1 MQDQVAR
8 KAMRPH
14 DDKDEEQAAREW
26 ADEQAAFIGGV
37 WLRRY
42 PQGRDW
48 LPAQP
53 RT

>member
-1 MQDQVAR
+1 VQDRVAQ

-14 DDKDEEQAAREW
+14 DAKDEEQAAKEW

-42 PQGRDW
+42 P
-48 LPAQP
+48 
-53 RT
+53 